1 MTAPADGDGPDDP
14 RRLGF
19 RRPPAVDRSRSERFR
34 RLLEASREAWRAR
47 TEPLTDR
54 RIARLAREREE
65 LDREGLREARERG
78 GRFDPET
85 GSVSLPPDLD

>member
-1 MTAPADGDGPDDP
+1 MTPPEEDGPDDP

-19 RRPPAVDRSRSERFR
+19 RRPPEVDRSRSDRFR

-47 TEPLTDR
+47 TEPLTGER
-54 RIARLAREREE
+54 VARLARERED

-78 GRFDPET
+78 ARFDPET
-85 GSVSLPPDLD
+85 GSLSLPPDLD